1 MRTAILAMLVW
12 LSSFAAAMLVGLTCY
27 AVSVFAADVISQ
39 SGDKLHTVVV
49 TGKRLSVPDFELK
62 EEVETALRSD
72 RYFLDEHVTVTVKD
86 GIATLHGIVYDDWDL
101 RIAIRIAS
109 RIRGVKRVIDDL
121 EIKLGGE

>member
-1 MRTAILAMLVW
+1 MQSRFLRPTSS
-12 LSSFAAAMLVGLTCY
+12 LSQ
-27 AVSVFAADVISQ
+27 VII
-39 SGDKLHTVVV
+39 HTVVV